1 MDNNTIFEEIKH
13 INEITRIHASIFCVK
28 DIFSERSRKMSDTE
42 DYYEHETESSNESE
56 YSEDEIENEI
66 RNNLINAES
75 YEISINTIE
84 DAERLRRTM
93 LRLIAL
99 SKEPVSAV
107 DVNTFSFNK
116 TAFIKAYCES
126 MGYRFS

>member
-1 MDNNTIFEEIKH
+1 
-13 INEITRIHASIFCVK
+13 
-28 DIFSERSRKMSDTE
+28 MSDTE